1 MRIMLDTNVLLSSLL
16 FPSERMNRMMRF
28 ILEGHRLVLSSFVV
42 DELIYV
48 VRRKFPGKLQAVE
61 SLLTAMSFELTYTP
75 QELKTGLFEIRDAKD
90 YPVLYSAILEGVDI
104 LITGDKDFSDVE
116 IEHPEILTPAQFID
130 RYVGEYTKRSR

>member
-1 MRIMLDTNVLLSSLL
+1 MLDTNVLLLSLL
-16 FPSERMNRMMRF
+16 FPGERMNRMMRF
-28 ILEGHRLVLSSFVV
+28 ILEGHRLVLPSFVV

-90 YPVLYSAILEGVDI
+90 YPVLYSAILESVDI
-104 LITGDKDFSDVE
+104 LITGDKDFSDVK

-130 RYVGEYTKRSR
+130 RYVGG

>member
-1 MRIMLDTNVLLSSLL
+1 MRIMLDTNVFLSSLL

-130 RYVGEYTKRSR
+130 RYVGE

>member
-130 RYVGEYTKRSR
+130 RYVGE

>member
-48 VRRKFPGKLQAVE
+48 VRHKFPGKLQAVE

-130 RYVGEYTKRSR
+130 RYVGE

>member
-1 MRIMLDTNVLLSSLL
+1 MQSCAANAGVSKMRIMLDTNVLLSSLL

-61 SLLTAMSFELTYTP
+61 SLLTAMLS
-75 QELKTGLFEIRDAKD
+75 
-90 YPVLYSAILEGVDI
+90 GVR
-104 LITGDKDFSDVE
+104 
-116 IEHPEILTPAQFID
+116 PARHIAGAAGADSKAPRTRGVRGAFWL
-130 RYVGEYTKRSR
+130 

>member
-1 MRIMLDTNVLLSSLL
+1 MLDTNVLLSSLL

-28 ILEGHRLVLSSFVV
+28 ILEDHRLVLSSFVV

-75 QELKTGLFEIRDAKD
+75 QELKPGLFEIRDAKD
-90 YPVLYSAILEGVDI
+90 YPVLYSAILEDVDM

-116 IEHPEILTPAQFID
+116 IEHPEILTPTQFID
-130 RYVGEYTKRSR
+130 RYVGGVDKT